1 VVDRFLIDKVLI
13 GGWVFLAEGFGWIF
27 RMVQA
32 GDIQRYLAVF
42 SLGLAALVWFAAKP
56 ANPDEVSVRVD
67 GNTVRVELQG
77 VDPASDALVYRFD
90 FDGDGTAER
99 VGKSPSA
106 TWTYS
111 GGDHHDVRITVED
124 TRWNTQRVLTRE
136 IRIR

>member
-1 VVDRFLIDKVLI
+1 MFAI
-13 GGWVFLAEGFGWIF
+13 
-27 RMVQA
+27 
-32 GDIQRYLAVF
+32 
-42 SLGLAALVWFAAKP
+42 GLATLVWFAAKP
-56 ANPDEVSVRVD
+56 SEPDAVTIRVD

-77 VDPASDALVYRFD
+77 VDPSSDALVYRFD

-99 VGKSPSA
+99 VGKAPSA

-111 GGDHHDVRITVED
+111 GGDRHDVRITVED